1 MIDYKKNLLFILVF
15 ISGFI
20 LFIVYSYTAEKMIYN
35 ETCTANWVIFND
47 KGRANLTIDFMYN
60 KKNKTGTVALSGT
73 WQQGNRES
81 KSIRRNI
88 EYTWIENYDT
98 AHLTSKKV
106 NKFEIMDQVDD
117 DRLAEL
123 IPDFY
128 VFPEKSVS
136 YNILKQGKH
145 AFILSIGNR
154 AIMHCARGKYNHGY
168 FLQLIPE
175 SSI

>member
-1 MIDYKKNLLFILVF
+1 MNNLVF
-15 ISGFI
+15 WAHSYCRSTLKF
-20 LFIVYSYTAEKMIYN
+20 YSELSK
-35 ETCTANWVIFND
+35 
-47 KGRANLTIDFMYN
+47 
-60 KKNKTGTVALSGT
+60 ALS
-73 WQQGNRES
+73 
-81 KSIRRNI
+81 RNCFI
-88 EYTWIENYDT
+88 YTWIENYDT

-117 DRLAEL
+117 DRLAQL

-154 AIMHCARGKYNHGY
+154 AIMHCAR
-168 FLQLIPE
+168 
-175 SSI
+175 

>member
-1 MIDYKKNLLFILVF
+1 
-15 ISGFI
+15 
-20 LFIVYSYTAEKMIYN
+20 MIYN

-47 KGRANLTIDFMYN
+47 QGRANLTIDFMYN

-106 NKFEIMDQVDD
+106 N
-117 DRLAEL
+117 RLAQL

-154 AIMHCARGKYNHGY
+154 AIMHCAR
-168 FLQLIPE
+168 
-175 SSI
+175 

>member
-1 MIDYKKNLLFILVF
+1 
-15 ISGFI
+15 
-20 LFIVYSYTAEKMIYN
+20 MIYN

-117 DRLAEL
+117 DRLAEF

-154 AIMHCARGKYNHGY
+154 AIMHCAR
-168 FLQLIPE
+168 
-175 SSI
+175 

>member
-1 MIDYKKNLLFILVF
+1 YKQCEWNDESVRKELQ
-15 ISGFI
+15 S
-20 LFIVYSYTAEKMIYN
+20 
-35 ETCTANWVIFND
+35 ANWVIFND

-60 KKNKTGTVALSGT
+60 QKNKTGTVALSGT

-123 IPDFY
+123 ILDFY

-136 YNILKQGKH
+136 YNILK
-145 AFILSIGNR
+145 
-154 AIMHCARGKYNHGY
+154 
-168 FLQLIPE
+168 
-175 SSI
+175 

>member
-1 MIDYKKNLLFILVF
+1 M
-15 ISGFI
+15 
-20 LFIVYSYTAEKMIYN
+20 
-35 ETCTANWVIFND
+35 
-47 KGRANLTIDFMYN
+47 
-60 KKNKTGTVALSGT
+60 SGT

-98 AHLTSKKV
+98 AHLISKKV

-117 DRLAEL
+117 DRLAQL

-154 AIMHCARGKYNHGY
+154 AIMHCAR
-168 FLQLIPE
+168 
-175 SSI
+175 

>member
-35 ETCTANWVIFND
+35 ETCTA
-47 KGRANLTIDFMYN
+47 
-60 KKNKTGTVALSGT
+60 
-73 WQQGNRES
+73 QGNRES

-154 AIMHCARGKYNHGY
+154 AIMHCAR
-168 FLQLIPE
+168 
-175 SSI
+175 

>member
-1 MIDYKKNLLFILVF
+1 MTRDEQILP
-15 ISGFI
+15 ST
-20 LFIVYSYTAEKMIYN
+20 L
-35 ETCTANWVIFND
+35 C
-47 KGRANLTIDFMYN
+47 LT
-60 KKNKTGTVALSGT
+60 KNKTGTIALSGT

-117 DRLAEL
+117 DRLVQL

-154 AIMHCARGKYNHGY
+154 AIMHCAR
-168 FLQLIPE
+168 
-175 SSI
+175 

>member
-20 LFIVYSYTAEKMIYN
+20 LFTVYSYTAEKMIYN

-47 KGRANLTIDFMYN
+47 QGRANLTIDFMYN

-117 DRLAEL
+117 DRLAQL

-145 AFILSIGNR
+145 AFLLSIGNR
-154 AIMHCARGKYNHGY
+154 AIMHCAR
-168 FLQLIPE
+168 
-175 SSI
+175 

>member
-1 MIDYKKNLLFILVF
+1 
-15 ISGFI
+15 
-20 LFIVYSYTAEKMIYN
+20 MIYN

-60 KKNKTGTVALSGT
+60 QKINRNCCVERNP
-73 WQQGNRES
+73 QQGNRES

-128 VFPEKSVS
+128 VFPEKV
-136 YNILKQGKH
+136 
-145 AFILSIGNR
+145 
-154 AIMHCARGKYNHGY
+154 
-168 FLQLIPE
+168 
-175 SSI
+175 

>member
-1 MIDYKKNLLFILVF
+1 M
-15 ISGFI
+15 
-20 LFIVYSYTAEKMIYN
+20 
-35 ETCTANWVIFND
+35 
-47 KGRANLTIDFMYN
+47 
-60 KKNKTGTVALSGT
+60 SGT

-117 DRLAEL
+117 DRLAQV

-154 AIMHCARGKYNHGY
+154 AIMHCAR
-168 FLQLIPE
+168 
-175 SSI
+175 

>member
-1 MIDYKKNLLFILVF
+1 
-15 ISGFI
+15 
-20 LFIVYSYTAEKMIYN
+20 MIYN

-60 KKNKTGTVALSGT
+60 QKNKTGTVALSGT

-117 DRLAEL
+117 DRLAQL

-136 YNILKQGKH
+136 YNILK
-145 AFILSIGNR
+145 
-154 AIMHCARGKYNHGY
+154 
-168 FLQLIPE
+168 
-175 SSI
+175 

>member
-1 MIDYKKNLLFILVF
+1 
-15 ISGFI
+15 
-20 LFIVYSYTAEKMIYN
+20 
-35 ETCTANWVIFND
+35 
-47 KGRANLTIDFMYN
+47 
-60 KKNKTGTVALSGT
+60 
-73 WQQGNRES
+73 
-81 KSIRRNI
+81 
-88 EYTWIENYDT
+88 YDT

-106 NKFEIMDQVDD
+106 NKFDIMDQVDD

-154 AIMHCARGKYNHGY
+154 AIMHCAR
-168 FLQLIPE
+168 
-175 SSI
+175 

>member
-1 MIDYKKNLLFILVF
+1 MTRDEQILPSTLC
-15 ISGFI
+15 I
-20 LFIVYSYTAEKMIYN
+20 T
-35 ETCTANWVIFND
+35 
-47 KGRANLTIDFMYN
+47 

-117 DRLAEL
+117 DRLAQL

-128 VFPEKSVS
+128 AFPEKSVS

-154 AIMHCARGKYNHGY
+154 AIMHCAR
-168 FLQLIPE
+168 
-175 SSI
+175 

>member
-1 MIDYKKNLLFILVF
+1 MEPGNKVTEKVNQYGEILNTHGLK
-15 ISGFI
+15 I
-20 LFIVYSYTAEKMIYN
+20 
-35 ETCTANWVIFND
+35 
-47 KGRANLTIDFMYN
+47 
-60 KKNKTGTVALSGT
+60 
-73 WQQGNRES
+73 
-81 KSIRRNI
+81 
-88 EYTWIENYDT
+88 YDT

-117 DRLAEL
+117 DRLVQL

-154 AIMHCARGKYNHGY
+154 AIMHCAR
-168 FLQLIPE
+168 
-175 SSI
+175 

>member
-1 MIDYKKNLLFILVF
+1 MIIKKLIIYFSF
-15 ISGFI
+15 YQW
-20 LFIVYSYTAEKMIYN
+20 VYSLHCLFLHCRKMIYN

-47 KGRANLTIDFMYN
+47 QGRANLTIDFMFN

-117 DRLAEL
+117 DRLVQL

-128 VFPEKSVS
+128 VFPEKV
-136 YNILKQGKH
+136 
-145 AFILSIGNR
+145 
-154 AIMHCARGKYNHGY
+154 
-168 FLQLIPE
+168 
-175 SSI
+175 